1 MTSQNILYIEAS
13 KADYKEQLEEKK
25 PRSWL
30 KSVSAFA
37 NTHGGHLIFGVKN
50 EPRTVVGLADPQTV
64 ISKASEL
71 IKARIDP
78 APRYMVQVIEI
89 EGKACVDLE
98 VQNGPAYPY
107 YYAADGVRVAYV
119 RHGDQSVEAT
129 ARELNELILKGMNQT
144 FDALPSPYR
153 VGDVSFTLLAATFKN
168 LSGTR
173 SSTSPKSCHRPDW

>member
-50 EPRTVVGLADPQTV
+50 EPRTVVGLADPQAV
-64 ISKASEL
+64 ISKATEL

-78 APRYMVQVIEI
+78 APRYMVQVSKS
-89 EGKACVDLE
+89 KAK
-98 VQNGPAYPY
+98 
-107 YYAADGVRVAYV
+107 
-119 RHGDQSVEAT
+119 SVWTWRSRMARPTRTIMRRMESELPTCGTAT
-129 ARELNELILKGMNQT
+129 SRW
-144 FDALPSPYR
+144 R
-153 VGDVSFTLLAATFKN
+153 
-168 LSGTR
+168 R
-173 SSTSPKSCHRPDW
+173 SRGN

>member
-50 EPRTVVGLADPQTV
+50 EPRTVVGLADPQAV
-64 ISKASEL
+64 ISKATEL
-71 IKARIDP
+71 IKVRIDP
-78 APRYMVQVIEI
+78 APRYMVQVVEI
-89 EGKACVDLE
+89 EGKVCVDLE

-107 YYAADGVRVAYV
+107 WPTHIIMR
-119 RHGDQSVEAT
+119 QMESVLPTCGTAT
-129 ARELNELILKGMNQT
+129 SRW
-144 FDALPSPYR
+144 R
-153 VGDVSFTLLAATFKN
+153 
-168 LSGTR
+168 
-173 SSTSPKSCHRPDW
+173 RPRGN